1 MSFYIVKLSEYL
13 NDKWKRGRFVENFW
27 TMEKRAGEKNG
38 ILKEPVA
45 GIAVSKRHND
55 GGMFEVSS
63 ETTITEME
71 SMTADEV
78 MESQREWWQTVYST
92 NAIMKRVSEVQ
103 KQIAVGNMEDWL
115 TDKEADNVLREN
127 LQWLK

>member
-55 GGMFEVSS
+55 GGMFEVAS

-92 NAIMKRVSEVQ
+92 NAIMKRVSEAQ

>member
-1 MSFYIVKLSEYL
+1 MVKLSEYL
-13 NDKWKRGRFVENFW
+13 NDKWKRGRFVEKFR

-38 ILKEPVA
+38 ILKEPVM

-63 ETTITEME
+63 EAAIAEME

-78 MESQREWWQTVYST
+78 MESQKEWWQTVYST
-92 NAIMKRVSEVQ
+92 SAIMKRISEAQ

>member
-13 NDKWKRGRFVENFW
+13 NDKWKRGRFVENLW
-27 TMEKRAGEKNG
+27 IMEKRAGE
-38 ILKEPVA
+38 
-45 GIAVSKRHND
+45 KRHND

-92 NAIMKRVSEVQ
+92 NAIMKRVSEAQ

>member
-1 MSFYIVKLSEYL
+1 MVKLSEYL
-13 NDKWKRGRFVENFW
+13 NDKWKRGRFVENFR

-38 ILKEPVA
+38 ILKEPVM

-55 GGMFEVSS
+55 GGMFEISS

-92 NAIMKRVSEVQ
+92 SAIMKRVSEAH
-103 KQIAVGNMEDWL
+103 KQIAVGNMENWL
-115 TDKEADNVLREN
+115 TDKEIDNVLREN